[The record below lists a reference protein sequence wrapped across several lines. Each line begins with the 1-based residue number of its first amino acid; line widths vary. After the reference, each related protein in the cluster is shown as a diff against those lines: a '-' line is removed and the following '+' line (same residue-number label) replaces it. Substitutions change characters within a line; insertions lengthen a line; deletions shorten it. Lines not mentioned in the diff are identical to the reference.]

1 MLVLLLRAWVE
12 STDHIR
18 SKLGP
23 PSPHGIPALS
33 WSLDPN
39 TQFFVFF
46 KSCCCCCWCFWFSI
60 YIIMIIYT
68 LFFVTFFTCSSTLA
82 CSFSSMMFIDII
94 NLIIIFFIVGRDD
107 LIHELL
113 LRYHFRNLYLL
124 TSTLETRFMQWSPAF
139 VTF

>member
-1 MLVLLLRAWVE
+1 
-12 STDHIR
+12 
-18 SKLGP
+18 
-23 PSPHGIPALS
+23 
-33 WSLDPN
+33 
-39 TQFFVFF
+39 
-46 KSCCCCCWCFWFSI
+46 
-60 YIIMIIYT
+60 MIIYT

-124 TSTLETRFMQWSPAF
+124 TSTLETRFSKCEAVRPLNRMIVLVNDKITDLKCMEHAIVVFEVKSCVDRIIIIIIIESTCYCKFSTTQRGYNENEIHQ
-139 VTF
+139 